1 MVTVTATATGLPGVT
16 ATFQATVLAP
26 PSLDIVSGN
35 NQSGSPGTQLP
46 QPLTVVLRDAN
57 GLPLADRTIT
67 WQVTSGTGTVSPA
80 SSTTNIAGQ
89 TQTTLT
95 LGATAGVVTVTA
107 TVAGLPGAVARFQA
121 TVVLMP
127 MPSLDI
133 VSGDNQS
140 GSPGTQLPQP
150 LTVVLRGIPDLGGR
164 TITWQVTSGTGTV
177 SPASS
182 TTNTA
187 GQTQTTLTLGATA
200 GVVTVTADPRRWPAR
215 RGGEVPSDGGTDADA
230 EP

>member
-1 MVTVTATATGLPGVT
+1 M
-16 ATFQATVLAP
+16 
-26 PSLDIVSGN
+26 PSLDIVSGD

-46 QPLTVVLRDAN
+46 QPLTVVLRGHPGPRGPDE
-57 GLPLADRTIT
+57 IT

-80 SSTTNIAGQ
+80 SSTTNTAGQ

-200 GVVTVTADPRRWPAR
+200 GVVTVTATVAGLPGVSATVT
-215 RGGEVPSDGGTDADA
+215 GDGGNAG